1 MNNISD
7 LFSFVKQ
14 YDKEFNPKPVNPLV
28 LNEDGTP
35 KVFYHSTNENFTVFK
50 KGERAG
56 LSGKGIFFFA
66 LSAKSLWQKLNAG
79 LFEN

>member
-28 LNEDGTP
+28 LNEDGTL
-35 KVFYHSTNENFTVFK
+35 KVFYHSTNESFTVFK
-50 KGERAG
+50 KGERQDFQVKEYFFR
-56 LSGKGIFFFA
+56 LISKIFMAETQCRFI
-66 LSAKSLWQKLNAG
+66 
-79 LFEN
+79 